1 MFGLRLS
8 YSYSLASSQGW
19 QIFELDSSQGLAI
32 FTHNYNFIINWIW
45 DQLRMPMFL
54 YEMLFIGWSPLWT
67 VLATRLTRQAGPVIR
82 PDIESWL
89 MLWRTSKNL
98 TTLGWS
104 LNSIWHSSRTCQYA
118 YFPWYVLLTKWWISL
133 WDLSD
138 CVVWRRAAKYY
149 NCLTSLQ
156 INWRKFKDNKQELYE
171 GTGRKGGC

>member
-1 MFGLRLS
+1 
-8 YSYSLASSQGW
+8 
-19 QIFELDSSQGLAI
+19 
-32 FTHNYNFIINWIW
+32 
-45 DQLRMPMFL
+45 MPMFL
-54 YEMLFIGWSPLWT
+54 YGMLFIGWSPLWT

-82 PDIESWL
+82 PDIENWL

-138 CVVWRRAAKYY
+138 CGVWRLGLPSITIVLLHYRLIGESLKTTNRNYMRGLGGREAARA
-149 NCLTSLQ
+149 
-156 INWRKFKDNKQELYE
+156 
-171 GTGRKGGC
+171 GRQYMYGRRMLNGI